1 MVNIKEDINM
11 SNYRFIMRTMDNAI
25 SNEGGRLVLEDRD
38 EWAKTEYDS
47 GDEEYAEGFIDYH
60 KGTQSEQSKMEEASD
75 YNG

>member
-1 MVNIKEDINM
+1 M

-38 EWAKTEYDS
+38 EWAKTEYDR
-47 GDEEYAEGFIDYH
+47 GDEEYAAGFVDYH
-60 KGTQSEQSKMEEASD
+60 KGTQSGQSKMEEASD